1 MKVKSESE
9 VTQLWQ
15 TPSDPMDCS
24 PPGSSFHRVFQA
36 RVLEWG
42 ASAFSIYLF
51 ISLFVFIFD
60 CAGLSLVAVHE
71 FLIAVASLLVEHRLI
86 QFKDSVFMVHRL
98 SCPVACGIFPDQR
111 WNVWTL

>member
-1 MKVKSESE
+1 M
-9 VTQLWQ
+9 
-15 TPSDPMDCS
+15 
-24 PPGSSFHRVFQA
+24 
-36 RVLEWG
+36 LEWG
-42 ASAFSIYLF
+42 AIAFSIYLF

-60 CAGLSLVAVHE
+60 CAGLSLVAVHG

-86 QFKDSVFMVHRL
+86 QFKDSVVMVHGL

>member
-1 MKVKSESE
+1 M
-9 VTQLWQ
+9 
-15 TPSDPMDCS
+15 
-24 PPGSSFHRVFQA
+24 
-36 RVLEWG
+36 LEWG
-42 ASAFSIYLF
+42 AIAFSIYLF

-60 CAGLSLVAVHE
+60 RAGLSLVAVHG

-98 SCPVACGIFPDQR
+98 SCPVARGIFPDQR